1 MTPLIYAILY
11 LITLVLLAFEFIFSR
26 MKPTKRFNTDTVY
39 FWRCF
44 SSIIIIVYIWA
55 IVFVGYLEV
64 SNVKFRN
71 FFKRVKLY

>member
-26 MKPTKRFNTDTVY
+26 MKPTKIFNTDTVH
-39 FWRCF
+39 FWKCF

-55 IVFVGYLEV
+55 I
-64 SNVKFRN
+64 
-71 FFKRVKLY
+71 FFCRLFGGI